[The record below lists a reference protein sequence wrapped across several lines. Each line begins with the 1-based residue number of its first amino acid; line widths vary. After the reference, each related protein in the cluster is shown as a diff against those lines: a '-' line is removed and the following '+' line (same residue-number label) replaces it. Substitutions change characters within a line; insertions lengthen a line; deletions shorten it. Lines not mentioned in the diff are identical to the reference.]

1 MKIHLFTNTYTK
13 EDIVAITSFS
23 NSYADKIIE
32 FCKKWFVAKEN
43 IFELQ
48 TSGSTG
54 IPKTIAITRQ
64 QMQASA
70 EMTAQKLQLGAG
82 TKALLCLQA
91 EYIGGKMMLVRAMHK
106 DWELFVVS
114 PTNLPFA
121 NIDTTIKLDF
131 VALVPTQLQQT
142 LELMPEKIALLNQMQ
157 AIIVGGAAISVSL
170 EKLIQK
176 HLTVPVYSTYGMT
189 ETISHIAL
197 KQINP
202 IQNNFSNTTYFSLL
216 PNIEVDVDIRNCLKI
231 KGLVTNNLWIQSNDL
246 VKLEY
251 DRNRNIVGFSYLG
264 RVDNVINSGGVKIQV
279 EKVEQQ
285 IEEILCNLGMQ
296 NRLLLLGIPD
306 NFWGEKLV
314 LLIEDSAWNQEK
326 IDFIM
331 AKMATKIAKYEIP
344 KEIYFFEKFIET
356 PTAKINRKENYK
368 RIIAKLY

>member
-1 MKIHLFTNTYTK
+1 
-13 EDIVAITSFS
+13 
-23 NSYADKIIE
+23 
-32 FCKKWFVAKEN
+32 
-43 IFELQ
+43 
-48 TSGSTG
+48 
-54 IPKTIAITRQ
+54 
-64 QMQASA
+64 
-70 EMTAQKLQLGAG
+70 
-82 TKALLCLQA
+82 
-91 EYIGGKMMLVRAMHK
+91 
-106 DWELFVVS
+106 
-114 PTNLPFA
+114 
-121 NIDTTIKLDF
+121 

-331 AKMATKIAKYEIP
+331 AKMATKITKYEIP

-368 RIIAKLY
+368 RIIAKLNNLAS

>member
-197 KQINP
+197 KQIQYKIIFP
-202 IQNNFSNTTYFSLL
+202 I
-216 PNIEVDVDIRNCLKI
+216 
-231 KGLVTNNLWIQSNDL
+231 
-246 VKLEY
+246 
-251 DRNRNIVGFSYLG
+251 
-264 RVDNVINSGGVKIQV
+264 
-279 EKVEQQ
+279 
-285 IEEILCNLGMQ
+285 
-296 NRLLLLGIPD
+296 
-306 NFWGEKLV
+306 
-314 LLIEDSAWNQEK
+314 LLILVYCQ
-326 IDFIM
+326 I
-331 AKMATKIAKYEIP
+331 
-344 KEIYFFEKFIET
+344 
-356 PTAKINRKENYK
+356 
-368 RIIAKLY
+368 